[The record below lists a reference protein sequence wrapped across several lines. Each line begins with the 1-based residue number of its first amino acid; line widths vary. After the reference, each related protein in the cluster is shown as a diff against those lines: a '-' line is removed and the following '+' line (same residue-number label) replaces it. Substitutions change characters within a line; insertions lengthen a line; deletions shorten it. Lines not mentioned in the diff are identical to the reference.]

1 MTFGQQFL
9 ETSPVAAP
17 KPSHPTVFGITLT
30 PNALGLLAV
39 LLGLGGGGY
48 LYQNF
53 VSPLLVQ
60 QQQVQDDVENLQ
72 LSREQQLQL
81 MRDVSRL
88 QGELSQAR
96 ALQTQVLQ
104 LFANQDSLSTMLI
117 DLNRLARS
125 APGLRL
131 VSFKPEAPTIVSDGS
146 LGAAANGRLRKTSI
160 AVAVEGR
167 FEAIWKFLRNVE
179 RLQPLLLVSDLKI
192 QPKEELKF
200 RLINGSLVAPAN
212 PVLSTSLTLSAISA
226 LTPEEQAQATKDKA
240 AQQGG
245 QDSNKGSKPGTA
257 EKK

>member
-9 ETSPVAAP
+9 EASPMEAP
-17 KPSHPTVFGITLT
+17 KPSYPTVFGITLT
-30 PNALGLLAV
+30 PKTMGIIAL
-39 LLGLGGGGY
+39 LLGLGGGAY
-48 LYQNF
+48 LYLNF
-53 VSPLLVQ
+53 LTPLLDQ
-60 QQQVQDDVENLQ
+60 QRQVQEEVESLQ

-81 MRDVSRL
+81 MRELSRL
-88 QGELSQAR
+88 QGELAQSR

-117 DLNRLARS
+117 DLNRIVRS

-131 VSFKPEAPTIVSDGS
+131 VQYKPEQPSIVSDGS

-160 AVAVEGR
+160 AVAVEGQ
-167 FEAIWKFLRNVE
+167 FGAVWQFLRNIE
-179 RLQPLLLVSDLKI
+179 RLQPLLLVSDLKM

-200 RLINGSLVAPAN
+200 SVVKGRLLAPAN

-226 LTPEEQAQATKDKA
+226 LTPEEQAQATKDKT
-240 AQQGG
+240 AQEDGK
-245 QDSNKGSKPGTA
+245 DSKKDSPGKTT